1 MTESHAIR
9 RTTLYRRQEACWHPS
24 ALAGLLS
31 MRGCAGAGHASR
43 INCMFIS
50 ADVRGREA
58 ILERCLGRLEWEKVK
73 ETEARAEA
81 EAKEAER
88 LAMQS
93 IDWYAPR
100 LTIRR

>member
-1 MTESHAIR
+1 VC
-9 RTTLYRRQEACWHPS
+9 L
-24 ALAGLLS
+24 
-31 MRGCAGAGHASR
+31 GC
-43 INCMFIS
+43 
-50 ADVRGREA
+50 REA

-93 IDWYAPR
+93 IDWCARRDR
-100 LTIRR
+100 LPPVCRQHSC